1 MATILV
7 THGIPAEGF
16 QALAAHR
23 IIIPEP
29 LEAFSEAELCEYG
42 SQAEAIVAVGRVSRR
57 VIESGKKLKIIANYG
72 AGYDLVDVAAAAEF
86 GVPVT
91 NIPETVTR
99 DTAELAVGLMLAVS
113 RMIGEMNLR
122 LRREA
127 PETLFG
133 TGRNMGFSLHGRTL
147 GIVGC
152 GRIGGRTAQIARA
165 LGMRV
170 IGYSRRGVDPETAEP
185 VELNRLLETAD
196 VVSLHCPL
204 NDASRGLIGRE
215 AFARMKPGTIL
226 INTAR
231 GAVVDQEALLEALE
245 KGIIA
250 GAGLD
255 VFPEEPHISEEILK
269 HENVVCTPHIGTNTE
284 QTRFEMAQACAR
296 QILDALAGRR
306 PANIVNGLM

>member
-16 QALAAHR
+16 RALMGHR
-23 IIIPEP
+23 IIMPEP
-29 LEAFSEAELCEYG
+29 LEAFSEAELCQYAA
-42 SQAEAIVAVGRVSRR
+42 QADAIVAVGRVSRR
-57 VIESGKKLKIIANYG
+57 VIELGERLRIIANYG
-72 AGYDLVDVAAAAEF
+72 AGYDQVDIAAAAEY

-99 DTAELAVGLMLAVS
+99 DTAELAIGLMLAVS
-113 RMIGEMNLR
+113 RRIGEMNLR

-127 PETLFG
+127 LETLFG
-133 TGRNMGFSLHGRTL
+133 TGRNMGFSLHGRIL

-170 IGYSRRGVDPETAEP
+170 IGYSRRGADPDVAEP

-196 VVSLHCPL
+196 VISLHCPL
-204 NDASRGLIGRE
+204 NDASRGLIGRD
-215 AFARMKPGTIL
+215 AFARIKPGAIL

-231 GAVVDQEALLEALE
+231 GAVVDHEALLEALE
-245 KGIIA
+245 NGRIA

-255 VFPEEPHISEEILK
+255 VFPEEPHIPEQLLQ

-284 QTRFEMAQACAR
+284 QTRFEMAQACSR
-296 QILDALAGRR
+296 QILDVLDGKR
-306 PANIVNGLM
+306 PANIVNGL